1 MNRSAEVDEFAEQM
15 AATLASAGFPR
26 MAARVMMALMVTESG
41 RLTADE
47 LMDRLGVSAAAV
59 SGAVRFLQSLTIIR
73 RRTIPGTRRHQYE
86 LPEHPWYDAASA
98 QGPLYTQLIGLSEK
112 GLTAM
117 PDGSNVAHRTSEMVD
132 YFRFLRERMP
142 QLGEEWRAS
151 REQGQGTAST
161 A

>member
-1 MNRSAEVDEFAEQM
+1 MNRSAEVGEFAEQM

-41 RLTADE
+41 RLTAEE
-47 LMDRLGVSAAAV
+47 LMERLGVSAAAV

-73 RRTIPGTRRHQYE
+73 RLTIPGTRRHQYE
-86 LPEHPWYDAASA
+86 LPDHPWYDAANS

-117 PDGSNVAHRTSEMVD
+117 PEGSNVARRTSEMVD

-151 REQGQGTAST
+151 REKRQSTAST